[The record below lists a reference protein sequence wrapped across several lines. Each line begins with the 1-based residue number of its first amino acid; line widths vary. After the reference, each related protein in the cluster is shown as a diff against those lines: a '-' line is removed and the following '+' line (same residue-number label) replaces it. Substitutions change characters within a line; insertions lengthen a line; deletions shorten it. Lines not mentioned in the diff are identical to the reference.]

1 MPKVLVVG
9 GAGFI
14 ASHIADRYLSEGYE
28 VAIVDD
34 LSSGRAENLNP
45 KAGFYKID
53 IRDKGISAVFEKERP
68 DIVNHHAAQMD
79 VRRSVSDPVFDAD
92 VNILGMLNLLQ
103 NSANH
108 GVKKF
113 IFASSGGAVYGE
125 QDTFPASETHQT
137 NPLSPYG
144 ISKLAGEKYLFYFKE
159 IHGMDYT
166 ALRYANVYGPRQ
178 NPHGEA
184 GVIAIFTTKLLKG
197 EQPVINGDGKQTRD
211 YVYVKDVV
219 EANWQAT
226 VRNYCGPVNI
236 GTGRETD
243 VNELFSG
250 LVKLTDSKAQE
261 VHAPAKAGEQK
272 RSVVDNRKAGEVLGW
287 KPRVSLEE
295 GLRETVQFFKGA
307 R

>member
-1 MPKVLVVG
+1 MSKVLLTG

-14 ASHIADRYLSEGYE
+14 GSHIADRYLSEGYE
-28 VAIVDD
+28 VVIIDD
-34 LSSGRAENLNP
+34 LSSGKIENLNP
-45 KAGFYKID
+45 RARFYKMD
-53 IRDKGISAVFEKERP
+53 IRDKAISAVFEKERP

-79 VRRSVSDPVFDAD
+79 VRRSVSDPVFDAE

-103 NSANH
+103 NSAKY
-108 GVKKF
+108 GVKKI

-125 QDTFPASETHQT
+125 QEEFPAAESHST

-159 IHGMDYT
+159 VHGLDYT
-166 ALRYANVYGPRQ
+166 TLRYANVYGPRQ

-197 EQPVINGDGKQTRD
+197 EQPLINGDGKQTRD

-226 VRNYCGPVNI
+226 TRNFCGSVNI
-236 GTGRETD
+236 GTGIETD
-243 VNELFSG
+243 VNELFIK
-250 LVKLTDSKAQE
+250 LVNLTGSNAKE

-272 RSVVDNRKAGEVLGW
+272 TSVVANRKALDVLKW
-287 KPRVSLEE
+287 EPTVSLEE
-295 GLRETVQFFKGA
+295 GLRDTVQFF